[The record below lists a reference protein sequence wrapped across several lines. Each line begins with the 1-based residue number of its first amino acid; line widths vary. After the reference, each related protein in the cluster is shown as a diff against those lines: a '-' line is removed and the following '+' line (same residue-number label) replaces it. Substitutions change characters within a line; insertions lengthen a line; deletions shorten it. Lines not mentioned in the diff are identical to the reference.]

1 MRRRHRFRKCSRRVR
16 GDDTAGRGATDRR
29 PRARP
34 VTPAQ
39 LRHLGLGASA
49 IDHRVA
55 AGRLHVVHRGV
66 YAVGH
71 PWLDRPGR
79 RMAAALACGPG
90 AALSHRTAADLWGL
104 RQTAA
109 ARIDVTVPTRA
120 GRKPRSRIRVHRAQL
135 ASAEVTMVDGIPVT
149 TVPRTLIDFAEAV
162 PERSVERALDEAE
175 FLRLFDRHA
184 IEAAIEE

>member
-1 MRRRHRFRKCSRRVR
+1 M
-16 GDDTAGRGATDRR
+16 
-29 PRARP
+29 
-34 VTPAQ
+34 
-39 LRHLGLGASA
+39 
-49 IDHRVA
+49 
-55 AGRLHVVHRGV
+55 
-66 YAVGH
+66 
-71 PWLDRPGR
+71 
-79 RMAAALACGPG
+79 G